1 MKKGSRVLIQAMK
14 KYRWQLLILFL
25 TGLVVGLLLIM
36 EKRGGLGE
44 VTTPQPAQGGVY
56 TEALV
61 GSLQRLNPLLDDRN
75 SADRDIDSLIF
86 SGLVKFDS
94 RGIAQLEL
102 AESIGVSQD
111 GLLYNITLKPELSWQ
126 DGEALT
132 TRDILFTIE
141 QIRNAQGFIKNDV
154 RNLWKS
160 VEVYIFDDLNMQLKL
175 PEPYAPFMDYLTFG
189 VLPQHLFNGMTID
202 EIAAS
207 PLNLQPIGSGPYQI
221 KELIIEETRVTGI
234 KLQAFP
240 KYAGDQPYLQELVFM
255 YYPDA
260 KSAYAA
266 LQEGLVQGISEIP
279 NGMVEIALLN
289 NDLNVYTGR
298 LPRISLVLL
307 NLDEIGVPYFQEA
320 EVRRALLMGIDRERI
335 VRRLFNGQAIV
346 ANSVILPGTWA
357 YNDQIAPV
365 LYDPQAATDLLKKAG
380 YVISGGGSSIRAKED
395 VELSFVLSYPDDDL
409 HLSIATMIK
418 EDLAE
423 IGVAV
428 ELEAVPPDVFIEEKL
443 EPRAYEAALIDL
455 NLSQTPDPDPYP
467 FWDLGQAESGQN
479 YSQWNNRLASDSIE
493 QARVTI
499 DLVERK
505 RLYHNFQAIFAEELP
520 ALPLYYPVYNYGVS
534 TQIQGVAMGPLFDTS
549 DRLATITKWFL
560 TTTRTSQSTEINQT
574 PTGE

>member
-1 MKKGSRVLIQAMK
+1 MK

-36 EKRGGLGE
+36 EKRGGVGE

-61 GSLQRLNPLLDDRN
+61 GNPQRLNPLLDDRN
-75 SADRDIDSLIF
+75 SADRDINALIF

-94 RGIAQLEL
+94 RGIAQVDL

-111 GLLYNITLKPELSWQ
+111 GLLYNITLKPDLTWH
-126 DGEALT
+126 DGEVLT

-189 VLPQHLFNGMTID
+189 VLPQHLFDGMTID

-221 KELIIEETRVTGI
+221 EELIIEDSRVTGI

-240 KYAGDQPYLQELVFM
+240 KYAGEQPYLQELVFM

-260 KSAYAA
+260 QSAYAA
-266 LQEGLVQGISEIP
+266 FQEGLVQGISEIP
-279 NGMVEIALLN
+279 AGMVETALLN
-289 NDLNVYTGR
+289 ENLNVYTGR

-307 NLDEIGVPYFQEA
+307 NLDEIGVPYFGEA
-320 EVRRALLMGIDRERI
+320 DVRKALLMGIDRNRI
-335 VRRLFNGQAIV
+335 ISRLFNGQAIV

-365 LYDPQAATDLLKKAG
+365 VYDPQTAIDLLKNAG
-380 YVISGGGSSIRAKED
+380 YVIGGDGITVRAKD
-395 VELSFVLSYPDDDL
+395 DIELSFVLSYPDDDL
-409 HLSIATMIK
+409 HLSIATMIQ
-418 EDLAE
+418 EDWAE

-428 ELEAVPPDVFIEEKL
+428 ELEAVPPDVFVAEKL
-443 EPRAYEAALIDL
+443 ELRAYEAALIDL

-479 YSQWNNRLASDSIE
+479 YAQWNNRLASDSIE
-493 QARVTI
+493 QARVTV
-499 DLVERK
+499 DLVERT
-505 RLYHNFQAIFAEELP
+505 RLYYNFQAIFAEELP

-534 TQIQGVAMGPLFDTS
+534 AQIQGVAMGPLFDTS
-549 DRLATITKWFL
+549 DRLATITKWYL
-560 TTTRTSQSTEINQT
+560 TTTRTSQSVEAVQT